1 VYFVSGEAMP
11 SELTA
16 ASPQTPARRLRLRA
30 LGFIWLLY
38 PASSTPLE
46 RHRFATTTIYFN
58 LLKCRTTCFKVVLT
72 LWGDEEVSR
81 SLA

>member
-1 VYFVSGEAMP
+1 MSNDYIEACFVGGKAMP
-11 SELTA
+11 SSLTA

-38 PASSTPLE
+38 PASSTPLG
-46 RHRFATTTIYFN
+46 RHRLATTI
-58 LLKCRTTCFKVVLT
+58 TCFKVVLT
-72 LWGDEEVSR
+72 LWGDEDVSR